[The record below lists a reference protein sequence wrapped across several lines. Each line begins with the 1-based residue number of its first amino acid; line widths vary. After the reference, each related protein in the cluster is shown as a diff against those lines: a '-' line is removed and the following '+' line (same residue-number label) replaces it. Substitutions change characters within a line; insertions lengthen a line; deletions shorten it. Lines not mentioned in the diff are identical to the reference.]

1 MFAYFTRRLL
11 GALPVLGLVLI
22 IIFALVRAIPGDLAV
37 ALLGEGATD
46 EQIALLRAQL
56 RLDEPVWQQFTG
68 YVGGLLQGDLGQS
81 LRSGRPIREELLL
94 RLPATIELSLF
105 ALLLAVIVGLPL
117 GMLAAVWANRPFD
130 HVTRLLSL
138 VGVSAPA
145 FWLALLLQVIFAIY
159 LGLLPVSG
167 RLDVY
172 IRPPRISGF
181 LLLDA
186 LLLGDGAMFASALR
200 HLILPASVLAAFLA
214 ATIARL
220 LRASMLEEL
229 RQDYVRTAQAKGL
242 SSAVLVWRHV
252 LRNSLLPTI
261 TLTGLKF
268 AELLGGAILTETVF
282 AWPGMGRY
290 MYEAIRVRDYP
301 VIQGGVLLFAIIFMA
316 SALLV
321 DLLYGLLN
329 PRIRVR

>member
-1 MFAYFTRRLL
+1 MF
-11 GALPVLGLVLI
+11 V
-22 IIFALVRAIPGDLAV
+22 
-37 ALLGEGATD
+37 
-46 EQIALLRAQL
+46 
-56 RLDEPVWQQFTG
+56 
-68 YVGGLLQGDLGQS
+68 
-81 LRSGRPIREELLL
+81 
-94 RLPATIELSLF
+94 
-105 ALLLAVIVGLPL
+105 
-117 GMLAAVWANRPFD
+117 
-130 HVTRLLSL
+130 
-138 VGVSAPA
+138 
-145 FWLALLLQVIFAIY
+145 
-159 LGLLPVSG
+159 
-167 RLDVY
+167 
-172 IRPPRISGF
+172 
-181 LLLDA
+181 
-186 LLLGDGAMFASALR
+186 SALR

-242 SSAVLVWRHV
+242 SSADLVWRHV

-290 MYEAIRVRDYP
+290 MYDAIRVRDYP

-321 DLLYGLLN
+321 DLLYGFLN